1 MTETTAAHTEAPPAS
16 RVYPHPYEPT
26 DPTQGLLSCIT
37 CGFVPEDDEWP
48 LVRHTDDDDTPAA
61 PTAQPEVPAEIR
73 AARAEVELYR
83 LKQAEL
89 AYDVAM
95 PTTLRERMAY
105 ARSLASSGL
114 IPKAFRSNRGGEE
127 GLKETVANVLLAT
140 ELGST
145 MGLTPLQAL
154 VQVNVVEGKP
164 GLGAEAQLAQVLQAG
179 HDIYVDEDRSD
190 RTKATVVA
198 QRTGQDRVHTFTYTL
213 DDAVAAGLCR
223 IVEDKPYARSAQGK
237 PLPWETSTPDMLV
250 WRAVTRCCKR
260 LFPDVVGGLAAVDD
274 EPGTQ
279 YGQHAGSP
287 AAGSVAPP
295 RATRAPADTDSVE
308 ADLALFSDTA
318 SNGPWWTHAG
328 ATVRRRSKVQLA
340 ADRLMDAYNAGD
352 DRVPAPNSEPP
363 AEDVVDAVVVEDAV
377 PAEAGLLA
385 DDDLGTEPAVVV
397 DVDAEAQELERH
409 LASVPEEAV
418 PVDDQAADPQFGE
431 PGYSATPPADGKGWD
446 DPAADAQPGPGDEPV
461 VDNGTPAGLDR
472 GELWTQV
479 EALAQ
484 QRGKTVSQLMAR
496 HVLATRVNPEDM
508 TAEQL
513 QAFLSA
519 QQGL

>member
-16 RVYPHPYEPT
+16 RIHPHPYVPN
-26 DPTQGLLSCIT
+26 DPTQGRMDCIT

-48 LVRHTDDDDTPAA
+48 LVRHTDDDAPAA
-61 PTAQPEVPAEIR
+61 PAAQPEVPEAIL

-114 IPKAFRSNRGGEE
+114 IPKAFRSSRGGEE

-140 ELGST
+140 ELGNT

-223 IVEDKPYARSAQGK
+223 IVEDKPYARSAGGQ

-260 LFPDVVGGLAAVDD
+260 LFPDVVGGLASVDD

-279 YGQHAGSP
+279 YGQGVAAP
-287 AAGSVAPP
+287 AAAATPP
-295 RATRAPADTDSVE
+295 ARATRAPAGNDSVE

-318 SNGPWWTHAG
+318 GNGPWWAHAG
-328 ATVRRRSKVQLA
+328 ATVRRRSKLQLA
-340 ADRLMDAYNAGD
+340 ADRLQDALAAGD
-352 DRVPAPNSEPP
+352 DRVPTPP
-363 AEDVVDAVVVEDAV
+363 APEDIVDAEVVDDGPAVAEPTDA
-377 PAEAGLLA
+377 PPTEAEPTDA
-385 DDDLGTEPAVVV
+385 EVVV
-397 DVDAEAQELERH
+397 DGAAEAQELERH
-409 LASVPEEAV
+409 LAAVPSEAV
-418 PVDDQAADPQFGE
+418 PADVEEPPSDPWVDTTTGEVLDDQAQ
-431 PGYSATPPADGKGWD
+431 
-446 DPAADAQPGPGDEPV
+446 ADATTGQPEAP
-461 VDNGTPAGLDR
+461 LDR
-472 GELWTQV
+472 AELWTQV

-484 QRGKTVSQLMAR
+484 QRGKTVPQLMAR

-513 QAFLSA
+513 QAYLTA